1 MSRKLKIRNKP
12 GFGDQKNWGG
22 VDDDIIIIIMGTSLS
37 SRKDRHQTSGMYA
50 SDIEREKGVCT
61 VET

>member
-1 MSRKLKIRNKP
+1 MSRKLKIRNKS
-12 GFGDQKNWGG
+12 GFGDQIDWGG
-22 VDDDIIIIIMGTSLS
+22 VDDDIIIMHHGNIVVVEEGS
-37 SRKDRHQTSGMYA
+37 SSNIRHQA